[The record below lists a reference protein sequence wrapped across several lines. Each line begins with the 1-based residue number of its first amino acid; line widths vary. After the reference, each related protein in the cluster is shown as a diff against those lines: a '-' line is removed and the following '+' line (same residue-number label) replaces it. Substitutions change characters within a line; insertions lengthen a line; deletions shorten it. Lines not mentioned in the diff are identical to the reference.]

1 MVRDGEAEGAGSVQA
16 EEEKRKLRSHH
27 DLQWADWKRWH
38 LPEVHGERSEST
50 SGNRG
55 NPH

>member
-27 DLQWADWKRWH
+27 DLQWADWRRWH

-50 SGNRG
+50 SGNKG
-55 NPH
+55 NPR